1 MRDYILLPKEPS
13 GAEVEAAYSAYLA
26 RFGFTHSHKDAIRE
40 ALRAARAAAPVPAV
54 SDTDRLN
61 WIFSAAVD
69 EQTAKNLMTG
79 VFTVKQWRCAVDRH
93 MTPPPVP
100 KEGE

>member
-1 MRDYILLPKEPS
+1 VQKRLSDAERARRYARRSYRADLRYI
-13 GAEVEAAYSAYLA
+13 AEVAYRA
-26 RFGFTHSHKDAIRE
+26 G
-40 ALRAARAAAPVPAV
+40 LRAARAAAPVPAV